1 MGDNGPFVAKP
12 ARGWLHP
19 DSVLAADGI
28 TYAVRYIGCMEV
40 LTSMKKL
47 DFETRS
53 QVAKECIARVC
64 AAAGLRSA
72 DKKRRVCQ
80 AAANALAARPR
91 MSHSGSNVA
100 LTVSSRAITLA
111 ALEGGETIARHDM
124 PRVSFASGGDQDSLD
139 FVAYVAKSAP
149 PTEWRACYVLEC
161 GGRLSQD
168 VIATIGQA
176 FELRF
181 KEFLTKPQS
190 LNINGS
196 RGLCGAGEAAA
207 GIDERERDYREY
219 YNDMPDK
226 IPPPEPFSHR
236 HPPPPPLASLAPISS
251 CEESVRH
258 YVNQTPPPR
267 TPPTALLPT
276 HSTDIFD
283 MQPFTA
289 APVSSATSTSPA
301 TSSSPAEDVPPTLS
315 PTTQAALLARE
326 SWYHGPISRSAAERL
341 VVEEGEF
348 LVRQSTA
355 CPGQF
360 VLTGARRGAHKH
372 LLLVDPNGVVRHL
385 HSYCQLVVEEGE
397 FLVRQSTA
405 CPGQFVLTGARRGAH
420 KHLLLVD
427 PNGVVRTKDR
437 VFESVPHLIKYHCS
451 NELPIVSADSAL
463 LLRAPVPRPS

>member
-1 MGDNGPFVAKP
+1 MAENSSFVAKP

-19 DSVLAADGI
+19 DSILATDGV

-47 DFETRS
+47 DFDTRS

-72 DKKRRVCQ
+72 DKKRRISQ
-80 AAANALAARPR
+80 AAACALATKPR

-100 LTVSSRAITLA
+100 LTISSKAITIA
-111 ALEGGETIARHDM
+111 ALEGGETIARHEM
-124 PRVSFASGGDQDSLD
+124 PRVSFASGGDSDSLD
-139 FVAYVAKSAP
+139 FVAYVAKTAP

-161 GGRLSQD
+161 GGQLAQD
-168 VIATIGQA
+168 VISTVGQA

-181 KEFLTKPQS
+181 KEFLTKPS
-190 LNINGS
+190 SVNVNGS
-196 RGLCGAGEAAA
+196 RALCTEEAVQGAIG
-207 GIDERERDYREY
+207 GIIDERDY
-219 YNDMPDK
+219 YNDLPDK
-226 IPPPEPFSHR
+226 IPPEATPSYR

-267 TPPTALLPT
+267 TPPTALLPN
-276 HSTDIFD
+276 HNTDIFD

-289 APVSSATSTSPA
+289 APVTSPS
-301 TSSSPAEDVPPTLS
+301 SSSPSWSCGGTGAGGAAGQAGAVVGPGIPLS
-315 PTTQAALLARE
+315 EATGEPLSSAAQAALLATE
-326 SWYHGPISRSAAERL
+326 PWFHGPISRTTAEKL
-341 VVEEGEF
+341 VVEDGEF
-348 LVRQSTA
+348 LVRESAA

-360 VLTGARRGAHKH
+360 VLTGARRGH
-372 LLLVDPNGVVRHL
+372 
-385 HSYCQLVVEEGE
+385 
-397 FLVRQSTA
+397 
-405 CPGQFVLTGARRGAH
+405 H

-437 VFESVPHLIKYHCS
+437 IFESVPHLINFHCS

-463 LLRAPVPRPS
+463 LLRRPVPRPAP

>member
-1 MGDNGPFVAKP
+1 MAENSSFVAKP

-19 DSVLAADGI
+19 DSILASDGI

-47 DFETRS
+47 DFDTRS

-72 DKKRRVCQ
+72 DKKRRISQ
-80 AAANALAARPR
+80 AVACALAAKPR

-100 LTVSSRAITLA
+100 LTISSKAITIA
-111 ALEGGETIARHDM
+111 ALEGGDTIARHDM
-124 PRVSFASGGDQDSLD
+124 PRVSFASGGDSDSLD

-161 GGRLSQD
+161 GGMLAQD

-181 KEFLTKPQS
+181 KEFLTKPSS
-190 LNINGS
+190 LNLNGS
-196 RGLCGAGEAAA
+196 RPLCSSEALKCPAT
-207 GIDERERDYREY
+207 IDDREY
-219 YNDMPDK
+219 YNDLPDK
-226 IPPPEPFSHR
+226 MPPDPTPTYR
-236 HPPPPPLASLAPISS
+236 HPPPPPLATLAPISS
-251 CEESVRH
+251 CEESTRH

-276 HSTDIFD
+276 HHTDIFD

-289 APVSSATSTSPA
+289 ASVMSPCASSSSGASCSSAAGAGACDEPL
-301 TSSSPAEDVPPTLS
+301 SSAA
-315 PTTQAALLARE
+315 QAALLAAE
-326 SWYHGPISRSAAERL
+326 PWFHGPISRTTAEKL
-341 VVEEGEF
+341 VVEDGEF
-348 LVRQSTA
+348 LVRESAA

-360 VLTGARRGAHKH
+360 VLTGARRGVHKH
-372 LLLVDPNGVVRHL
+372 LLLVDP
-385 HSYCQLVVEEGE
+385 
-397 FLVRQSTA
+397 
-405 CPGQFVLTGARRGAH
+405 
-420 KHLLLVD
+420 K
-427 PNGVVRTKDR
+427 GVVRTKDR
-437 VFESVPHLIKYHCS
+437 IFDSVPHLIKYHCT

-463 LLRAPVPRPS
+463 LLRKPVLKSDS

>member
-1 MGDNGPFVAKP
+1 MTDSAFVAKP

-19 DSVLAADGI
+19 DSVLASDGI
-28 TYAVRYIGCMEV
+28 TYAVRYIGCMEI

-47 DFETRS
+47 DFDTRS

-80 AAANALAARPR
+80 DAVRALAARPR
-91 MSHSGSNVA
+91 MAHSGANVA
-100 LTVSSRAITLA
+100 LTISSKAITLA
-111 ALEGGETIARHDM
+111 ALEGGDTIARHDM
-124 PRVSFASGGDQDSLD
+124 PRVSFASGGDTDSLD

-149 PTEWRACYVLEC
+149 PPEWRACYILEC
-161 GGRLSQD
+161 GGRLAQD

-181 KEFLTKPQS
+181 KEFLTKPS
-190 LNINGS
+190 TLNLNGS
-196 RGLCGAGEAAA
+196 RALCESSSSQVPGPE
-207 GIDERERDYREY
+207 DREY

-226 IPPPEPFSHR
+226 SPPENVHGYR
-236 HPPPPPLASLAPISS
+236 HPPPPPLGSLAPISS

-267 TPPTALLPT
+267 TPPTALLPN
-276 HSTDIFD
+276 HHTDIFD

-289 APVSSATSTSPA
+289 API
-301 TSSSPAEDVPPTLS
+301 TSSSAASSSSTASSACEAAHSHAPLSQHAQAE
-315 PTTQAALLARE
+315 LLAHE
-326 SWYHGPISRSAAERL
+326 PWFHGPISRTTAEKL
-341 VVEEGEF
+341 VVEDGEF
-348 LVRQSTA
+348 LVRESAA

-360 VLTGARRGAHKH
+360 VLTGARRGTHKH
-372 LLLVDPNGVVRHL
+372 LLLVDP
-385 HSYCQLVVEEGE
+385 
-397 FLVRQSTA
+397 
-405 CPGQFVLTGARRGAH
+405 
-420 KHLLLVD
+420 K
-427 PNGVVRTKDR
+427 GVVRTKDR

-463 LLRAPVPRPS
+463 LLRKPVLRGDTA

>member
-1 MGDNGPFVAKP
+1 MADSGSFVAKP
-12 ARGWLHP
+12 VRGWLHP
-19 DSVLAADGI
+19 DAVLATDGV

-80 AAANALAARPR
+80 AAARALAQRPR
-91 MSHSGSNVA
+91 MSHSGANVA
-100 LTVSSRAITLA
+100 LTVSSKAITLSE
-111 ALEGGETIARHDM
+111 LEGGETVARHDM
-124 PRVSFASGGDQDSLD
+124 PRVSFASGGDSDSLD

-161 GGRLSQD
+161 GGRLAQD

-176 FELRF
+176 FELRY
-181 KEFLTKPQS
+181 KEFLTKPS
-190 LNINGS
+190 TLNINGS
-196 RGLCGAGEAAA
+196 RGACSGDEASSSVPL
-207 GIDERERDYREY
+207 DDRDY

-226 IPPPEPFSHR
+226 MPPDAAPAHR
-236 HPPPPPLASLAPISS
+236 HPPPPPLAALAPLSS

-267 TPPTALLPT
+267 TPPTALLPN
-276 HSTDIFD
+276 HHTDIFD

-289 APVSSATSTSPA
+289 TPVTSSAPSSSTASV
-301 TSSSPAEDVPPTLS
+301 SSPAADAEPLS
-315 PTTQAALLARE
+315 PQAQAALLAKE
-326 SWYHGPISRSAAERL
+326 PWFHGPISRSRAEKL
-341 VVEEGEF
+341 VVEDGEF
-348 LVRQSTA
+348 LVRESTGCA
-355 CPGQF
+355 GQF
-360 VLTGARRGAHKH
+360 VLTGARRG
-372 LLLVDPNGVVRHL
+372 V
-385 HSYCQLVVEEGE
+385 
-397 FLVRQSTA
+397 
-405 CPGQFVLTGARRGAH
+405 H

-427 PNGVVRTKDR
+427 PNGVVRTKDS

-451 NELPIVSADSAL
+451 NELPIVSAESEL
-463 LLRAPVPRPS
+463 LLRKPVPRV

>member
-1 MGDNGPFVAKP
+1 MADSGSFVAKP

-19 DSVLAADGI
+19 DAVLASDGI

-72 DKKRRVCQ
+72 DKKRRVSQ
-80 AAANALAARPR
+80 AAARALAAKPR
-91 MSHSGSNVA
+91 MSHTGENVA

-111 ALEGGETIARHDM
+111 ALEGGETVARHEM
-124 PRVSFASGGDQDSLD
+124 PRVSFASGGDSDSLD

-161 GGRLSQD
+161 GGRLAQD

-181 KEFLTKPQS
+181 KEFLTKPS
-190 LNINGS
+190 LLNVNGS
-196 RGLCGAGEAAA
+196 RSSGNEAIATAAA
-207 GIDERERDYREY
+207 LEDREY
-219 YNDMPDK
+219 YNDLPDK
-226 IPPPEPFSHR
+226 MPPEPEPAPAPPPHR

-267 TPPTALLPT
+267 TPPTALLPN
-276 HSTDIFD
+276 HHTDIFD

-289 APVSSATSTSPA
+289 SPVPLTSSVSS
-301 TSSSPAEDVPPTLS
+301 SSSAATEPLTVEA
-315 PTTQAALLARE
+315 QAALLERE
-326 SWYHGPISRSAAERL
+326 PWYHGLISRNTAEKL
-341 VVEEGEF
+341 VVEDGEF
-348 LVRQSTA
+348 LVRESA
-355 CPGQF
+355 GSPGQF
-360 VLTGARRGAHKH
+360 VLTG
-372 LLLVDPNGVVRHL
+372 
-385 HSYCQLVVEEGE
+385 S
-397 FLVRQSTA
+397 
-405 CPGQFVLTGARRGAH
+405 RRGAH

-437 VFESVPHLIKYHCS
+437 VFDSVPHLIKYHCT

-463 LLRAPVPRPS
+463 LLRKPVLRSGAS

>member
-19 DSVLAADGI
+19 DSVLASDGI

-64 AAAGLRSA
+64 AAAGLRTA

-100 LTVSSRAITLA
+100 LTVSSRAIILA

-149 PTEWRACYVLEC
+149 PAEWRACYVLEC
-161 GGRLSQD
+161 GGRLAQD

-181 KEFLTKPQS
+181 KEFLTKPTS

-196 RGLCGAGEAAA
+196 RPVCGSSSEGLE
-207 GIDERERDYREY
+207 EREY

-226 IPPPEPFSHR
+226 MPPEPTSHR
-236 HPPPPPLASLAPISS
+236 HPPPPPLATLAPISS

-267 TPPTALLPT
+267 TPPTALLPN
-276 HSTDIFD
+276 HHTDIFD

-289 APVSSATSTSPA
+289 VAASSAASTSP
-301 TSSSPAEDVPPTLS
+301 SVVEEPPPALS
-315 PTTQAALLARE
+315 AAAQCALLARE
-326 SWYHGPISRSAAERL
+326 PWYHGPISRTAAEKL
-341 VVEEGEF
+341 VVEDGEF
-348 LVRQSTA
+348 LVRQSA
-355 CPGQF
+355 
-360 VLTGARRGAHKH
+360 
-372 LLLVDPNGVVRHL
+372 
-385 HSYCQLVVEEGE
+385 
-397 FLVRQSTA
+397 A

-437 VFESVPHLIKYHCS
+437 VFDSVPHLIKYHCT

-463 LLRAPVPRPS
+463 LLRLPVQRLS

>member
-1 MGDNGPFVAKP
+1 MAENSSFVAKP

-19 DSVLAADGI
+19 DSVLASDGI

-72 DKKRRVCQ
+72 DKKRRVSQ
-80 AAANALAARPR
+80 AAASALAAKPR
-91 MSHSGSNVA
+91 MAHSGSNVA

-111 ALEGGETIARHDM
+111 ALEGGETVARHDM
-124 PRVSFASGGDQDSLD
+124 PRVSFASGGDADSLD

-149 PTEWRACYVLEC
+149 PAEWRACYVLEC
-161 GGRLSQD
+161 GGRLAQD

-181 KEFLTKPQS
+181 KEFLTKPS
-190 LNINGS
+190 SVNINGS
-196 RGLCGAGEAAA
+196 RALCGGGGGGVSGAGLE
-207 GIDERERDYREY
+207 DREY

-226 IPPPEPFSHR
+226 MPPEPAPHK
-236 HPPPPPLASLAPISS
+236 HPPPPLHALAPISS

-267 TPPTALLPT
+267 TPPTALLPN
-276 HSTDIFD
+276 HHTDIFD

-289 APVSSATSTSPA
+289 TPVTSSSAASSSTASA
-301 TSSSPAEDVPPTLS
+301 SSPAEAEPLS
-315 PTTQAALLARE
+315 AKAQAALLARE
-326 SWYHGPISRSAAERL
+326 PWFHGPISRTTAEKL
-341 VVEEGEF
+341 VAEDGEF
-348 LVRQSTA
+348 LVRESAA

-360 VLTGARRGAHKH
+360 VLTGARRG
-372 LLLVDPNGVVRHL
+372 V
-385 HSYCQLVVEEGE
+385 
-397 FLVRQSTA
+397 
-405 CPGQFVLTGARRGAH
+405 H

-437 VFESVPHLIKYHCS
+437 VFESVPHLIKYHCT

-463 LLRAPVPRPS
+463 LLRKPVLRAGAS

>member
-1 MGDNGPFVAKP
+1 MGDSGPFVAKP

-19 DSVLAADGI
+19 DSVLATDGI

-80 AAANALAARPR
+80 AAANALAVRPR

-161 GGRLSQD
+161 GGRLAQD

-190 LNINGS
+190 LNLNGT
-196 RGLCGAGEAAA
+196 RGICGTGGMHGAGEAAGGA
-207 GIDERERDYREY
+207 EEHDRDYREY

-226 IPPPEPFSHR
+226 IPPPEPASHR
-236 HPPPPPLASLAPISS
+236 HPPPPPLQSLPPVSS

-267 TPPTALLPT
+267 TPPTALLPN
-276 HSTDIFD
+276 HHTDIFD

-301 TSSSPAEDVPPTLS
+301 TSSSPAEEIPPTLS
-315 PTTQAALLARE
+315 PTAQAALLARE
-326 SWYHGPISRSAAERL
+326 PWYHGPISRSAAER
-341 VVEEGEF
+341 
-348 LVRQSTA
+348 
-355 CPGQF
+355 
-360 VLTGARRGAHKH
+360 
-372 LLLVDPNGVVRHL
+372 
-385 HSYCQLVVEEGE
+385 LVVEEGE

>member
-1 MGDNGPFVAKP
+1 MTDNTFVAKP

-19 DSVLAADGI
+19 DSVLASDGI

-80 AAANALAARPR
+80 AAVRALAARPR
-91 MSHSGSNVA
+91 MSNSGANVA
-100 LTVSSRAITLA
+100 LTISSKAITLA
-111 ALEGGETIARHDM
+111 ALEGGDTIARHDM
-124 PRVSFASGGDQDSLD
+124 PRVSFASGGDADSLD

-149 PTEWRACYVLEC
+149 PPEWRACYILEC
-161 GGRLSQD
+161 GGRLAQD

-181 KEFLTKPQS
+181 KEFLTKPSS
-190 LNINGS
+190 LNLNGA
-196 RGLCGAGEAAA
+196 RALCDTTNTEAPVC
-207 GIDERERDYREY
+207 DYREY

-226 IPPPEPFSHR
+226 SPPNTAHGHR
-236 HPPPPPLASLAPISS
+236 HPPPPPLACLTSLAPLSS

-267 TPPTALLPT
+267 TPPTALLPN
-276 HSTDIFD
+276 HHTDIFD

-289 APVSSATSTSPA
+289 APMITSSAASTSST
-301 TSSSPAEDVPPTLS
+301 TSSACSQAGPLSAEA
-315 PTTQAALLARE
+315 QAALLAQE
-326 SWYHGPISRSAAERL
+326 PWFHGPISRTTAEKL
-341 VVEEGEF
+341 VVEDGEF
-348 LVRQSTA
+348 LVRESAA
-355 CPGQF
+355 CAGQF
-360 VLTGARRGAHKH
+360 VLTGARKGTHKH
-372 LLLVDPNGVVRHL
+372 LLLVDP
-385 HSYCQLVVEEGE
+385 
-397 FLVRQSTA
+397 
-405 CPGQFVLTGARRGAH
+405 
-420 KHLLLVD
+420 K
-427 PNGVVRTKDR
+427 GVVRTKDR

-463 LLRAPVPRPS
+463 LLRKPVVRSDAS

>member
-1 MGDNGPFVAKP
+1 MADSGTFVAKP

-19 DSVLAADGI
+19 DSVLASDGI

-80 AAANALAARPR
+80 AAARALAARPR
-91 MSHSGSNVA
+91 MSHSGENVA

-111 ALEGGETIARHDM
+111 ALEGGDTVARHEM
-124 PRVSFASGGDQDSLD
+124 PRVSFASGGDADSLD

-161 GGRLSQD
+161 GGRLAQD

-181 KEFLTKPQS
+181 KEFLTKPS
-190 LNINGS
+190 LLNVNGS
-196 RGLCGAGEAAA
+196 RSGCAETAL
-207 GIDERERDYREY
+207 DDREY

-226 IPPPEPFSHR
+226 MPPDPAAAPPR

-267 TPPTALLPT
+267 TPPTAMLPN
-276 HSTDIFD
+276 HHTDIFD

-289 APVSSATSTSPA
+289 TPVMSSAA
-301 TSSSPAEDVPPTLS
+301 SSSSTGSASSPPESEPLS
-315 PTTQAALLARE
+315 AKAQAAWLARE
-326 SWYHGPISRSAAERL
+326 PWFHGPISRTTAEKL
-341 VVEEGEF
+341 VVEDGQF
-348 LVRQSTA
+348 LVRESAA

-372 LLLVDPNGVVRHL
+372 LLLVDP
-385 HSYCQLVVEEGE
+385 S
-397 FLVRQSTA
+397 
-405 CPGQFVLTGARRGAH
+405 
-420 KHLLLVD
+420 
-427 PNGVVRTKDR
+427 GVVRTKDR
-437 VFESVPHLIKYHCS
+437 VFESVPHLIKYHCT

-463 LLRAPVPRPS
+463 LLRSPVLRTAP

>member
-1 MGDNGPFVAKP
+1 MGDGPFVAKP

-19 DSVLAADGI
+19 DSLLASDGI
-28 TYAVRYIGCMEV
+28 TYAVRYIGCMEI

-64 AAAGLRSA
+64 SAAGLRSA

-100 LTVSSRAITLA
+100 LTVSSRAITVA
-111 ALEGGETIARHDM
+111 VLEGGETIARHDM

-161 GGRLSQD
+161 GGRLAQD

-181 KEFLTKPQS
+181 KEFLTKPTS
-190 LNINGS
+190 LNVNGS
-196 RGLCGAGEAAA
+196 RPLAGGAGAARAA
-207 GIDERERDYREY
+207 GGGAAEEREY

-226 IPPPEPFSHR
+226 IPPPEPTAHR
-236 HPPPPPLASLAPISS
+236 HPPPPPLANLPPISS

-267 TPPTALLPT
+267 TPPTALLPN
-276 HSTDIFD
+276 HNTDIFD

-301 TSSSPAEDVPPTLS
+301 TSSSPAEDLPPTLS
-315 PTTQAALLARE
+315 PATQSALLARE
-326 SWYHGPISRSAAERL
+326 PWYHGPISRTAAERL
-341 VVEEGEF
+341 VVE
-348 LVRQSTA
+348 
-355 CPGQF
+355 
-360 VLTGARRGAHKH
+360 
-372 LLLVDPNGVVRHL
+372 D
-385 HSYCQLVVEEGE
+385 GE

-463 LLRAPVPRPS
+463 LLRRPVPRS

>member
-1 MGDNGPFVAKP
+1 MSENGPFISKP

-19 DSVLAADGI
+19 DSVLASDGI

-72 DKKRRVCQ
+72 DKKRRVGQ

-149 PTEWRACYVLEC
+149 PAEWRACYVLEC
-161 GGRLSQD
+161 GGRLAQD

-181 KEFLTKPQS
+181 KEFLTKPTS

-196 RGLCGAGEAAA
+196 RGLCGAGAGVVGGEAPE
-207 GIDERERDYREY
+207 DREY

-226 IPPPEPFSHR
+226 TPPEHSHR
-236 HPPPPPLASLAPISS
+236 HPPPPPLGTLAPISS

-276 HSTDIFD
+276 HNTDIFD
-283 MQPFTA
+283 MQPFT
-289 APVSSATSTSPA
+289 SPECA
-301 TSSSPAEDVPPTLS
+301 GASSPSEEPAALPAAA
-315 PTTQAALLARE
+315 QAALLARE
-326 SWYHGPISRSAAERL
+326 PWYHGAISRSAAERL
-341 VVEEGEF
+341 VTE
-348 LVRQSTA
+348 
-355 CPGQF
+355 
-360 VLTGARRGAHKH
+360 
-372 LLLVDPNGVVRHL
+372 D
-385 HSYCQLVVEEGE
+385 GE

-463 LLRAPVPRPS
+463 LLRRPVPRS

>member
-1 MGDNGPFVAKP
+1 MTDSTFVAKP

-19 DSVLAADGI
+19 DSVLASDGI

-80 AAANALAARPR
+80 AAVRALAARPR
-91 MSHSGSNVA
+91 MAHSGANVA
-100 LTVSSRAITLA
+100 LTISSKAITLA

-124 PRVSFASGGDQDSLD
+124 PRVSFASGGDTDSLD
-139 FVAYVAKSAP
+139 FVAYVAKSVP
-149 PTEWRACYVLEC
+149 PAEWRACYVLEC
-161 GGRLSQD
+161 GGRLAQD

-181 KEFLTKPQS
+181 KEFLTKPSS
-190 LNINGS
+190 LNLNGG
-196 RGLCGAGEAAA
+196 RGLCGATTGVAPT
-207 GIDERERDYREY
+207 DDREY

-226 IPPPEPFSHR
+226 TPPETTTSYR
-236 HPPPPPLASLAPISS
+236 HPPPPPLASLASLAPISS

-267 TPPTALLPT
+267 TPPTALLPN
-276 HSTDIFD
+276 HHTDIFD

-289 APVSSATSTSPA
+289 APVSSSAA
-301 TSSSPAEDVPPTLS
+301 SSSSTASVSSPNDVPAEPLS
-315 PTTQAALLARE
+315 AQAQAALLARE
-326 SWYHGPISRSAAERL
+326 PWFHGPISRTTAEKL
-341 VVEEGEF
+341 VVEDGEF
-348 LVRQSTA
+348 LVRESAA

-360 VLTGARRGAHKH
+360 VLTGARKG
-372 LLLVDPNGVVRHL
+372 
-385 HSYCQLVVEEGE
+385 S
-397 FLVRQSTA
+397 
-405 CPGQFVLTGARRGAH
+405 H

-463 LLRAPVPRPS
+463 LLRKPVLRDGAS

>member
-1 MGDNGPFVAKP
+1 MTDSTFVAKP

-19 DSVLAADGI
+19 DSVLASDGI

-80 AAANALAARPR
+80 AAVRALAARPR
-91 MSHSGSNVA
+91 MAHSGANVA
-100 LTVSSRAITLA
+100 LTISSKAITLA

-124 PRVSFASGGDQDSLD
+124 PRVSFASGGDTDSLD
-139 FVAYVAKSAP
+139 FVAYVAKSVP
-149 PTEWRACYVLEC
+149 PAEWRACYVLEC
-161 GGRLSQD
+161 GGRLAQD

-181 KEFLTKPQS
+181 KEFLTKP
-190 LNINGS
+190 
-196 RGLCGAGEAAA
+196 
-207 GIDERERDYREY
+207 
-219 YNDMPDK
+219 
-226 IPPPEPFSHR
+226 
-236 HPPPPPLASLAPISS
+236 SS

-267 TPPTALLPT
+267 TPPTALLPN
-276 HSTDIFD
+276 HHTDIFD

-289 APVSSATSTSPA
+289 APV
-301 TSSSPAEDVPPTLS
+301 TSSSAASSSSTASVSSPNDVPAEPLS
-315 PTTQAALLARE
+315 AQAQAALLARE
-326 SWYHGPISRSAAERL
+326 PWFHGPISRTTAEKL
-341 VVEEGEF
+341 VVEDGEF
-348 LVRQSTA
+348 LVRESAA

-360 VLTGARRGAHKH
+360 VLTGARKG
-372 LLLVDPNGVVRHL
+372 
-385 HSYCQLVVEEGE
+385 S
-397 FLVRQSTA
+397 
-405 CPGQFVLTGARRGAH
+405 H

-463 LLRAPVPRPS
+463 LLRKPVLRDGAS

>member
-1 MGDNGPFVAKP
+1 MGDTGPFVAKP
-12 ARGWLHP
+12 VRGWLHP
-19 DSVLAADGI
+19 DSVLASDGV

-72 DKKRRVCQ
+72 DKKRRICQ
-80 AAANALAARPR
+80 AAACALAARPR
-91 MSHSGSNVA
+91 MAHSGSNVA
-100 LTVSSRAITLA
+100 LTISSRAITLA

-139 FVAYVAKSAP
+139 FVAYVAKSVP
-149 PTEWRACYVLEC
+149 PSEWRACYVLEC
-161 GGRLSQD
+161 GGRLAQD

-181 KEFLTKPQS
+181 KEFLTKPSS

-196 RGLCGAGEAAA
+196 RPLLPAEQSSAGASSLPLE
-207 GIDERERDYREY
+207 DREY

-226 IPPPEPFSHR
+226 APPSPTPHR
-236 HPPPPPLASLAPISS
+236 HPPPPPLSSLAPMSS

-267 TPPTALLPT
+267 TPPTALLPN
-276 HSTDIFD
+276 HHTDIFD

-289 APVSSATSTSPA
+289 APM
-301 TSSSPAEDVPPTLS
+301 TSSSAASTSSTTSASSPAADAEPLS
-315 PTTQAALLARE
+315 AAAQAALLARE
-326 SWYHGPISRSAAERL
+326 PWFHGPISRTTAEKL
-341 VVEEGEF
+341 VVEDGEF
-348 LVRQSTA
+348 LVRESAA
-355 CPGQF
+355 CAGQF
-360 VLTGARRGAHKH
+360 VLTGARRG
-372 LLLVDPNGVVRHL
+372 
-385 HSYCQLVVEEGE
+385 
-397 FLVRQSTA
+397 T
-405 CPGQFVLTGARRGAH
+405 H

-437 VFESVPHLIKYHCS
+437 IFESVPHLIKYHCT

-463 LLRAPVPRPS
+463 LLRKPVLRSAS

>member
-1 MGDNGPFVAKP
+1 MADSGSFVAKP
-12 ARGWLHP
+12 VRGWLHP
-19 DSVLAADGI
+19 DAVLASDGV

-80 AAANALAARPR
+80 AAARALAARPR
-91 MSHSGSNVA
+91 MAHSGANVA

-111 ALEGGETIARHDM
+111 ALEGGETVAKHDM
-124 PRVSFASGGDQDSLD
+124 PRVSFASGGDTDSLD
-139 FVAYVAKSAP
+139 FVAYVAKTAP
-149 PTEWRACYVLEC
+149 PSEWRACYVLEC
-161 GGRLSQD
+161 GGRLAQD

-181 KEFLTKPQS
+181 KEFLTKPSS

-196 RGLCGAGEAAA
+196 RSVSGEASSSSVAPLE
-207 GIDERERDYREY
+207 DRDY

-226 IPPPEPFSHR
+226 MPPDPAPAHR
-236 HPPPPPLASLAPISS
+236 HPPPPPLANLATLSS

-267 TPPTALLPT
+267 TPPTALLPN
-276 HSTDIFD
+276 HHTDIFD

-289 APVSSATSTSPA
+289 TPLTSSAA
-301 TSSSPAEDVPPTLS
+301 SSSSASSPPADVEPLS
-315 PTTQAALLARE
+315 SKTQAALLARE
-326 SWYHGPISRSAAERL
+326 PWFHGPISRTTAEKL
-341 VVEEGEF
+341 VVEDGEF
-348 LVRQSTA
+348 LVRESTA

-360 VLTGARRGAHKH
+360 VLTGARRGTHKH
-372 LLLVDPNGVVRHL
+372 LLLVDPNGVVSVHNI
-385 HSYCQLVVEEGE
+385 
-397 FLVRQSTA
+397 
-405 CPGQFVLTGARRGAH
+405 QFIYS
-420 KHLLLVD
+420 LL
-427 PNGVVRTKDR
+427 NS
-437 VFESVPHLIKYHCS
+437 F
-451 NELPIVSADSAL
+451 
-463 LLRAPVPRPS
+463 

>member
-1 MGDNGPFVAKP
+1 MAENGPFVAKP

-19 DSVLAADGI
+19 DSVLASDGI
-28 TYAVRYIGCMEV
+28 TYAVRYIGSMEI

-72 DKKRRVCQ
+72 DKKRRVSQ
-80 AAANALAARPR
+80 AAACALAPRPR

-161 GGRLSQD
+161 GGRLAQD

-181 KEFLTKPQS
+181 KEFLTKPNS

-196 RGLCGAGEAAA
+196 HPPSSEAGDVSSFE
-207 GIDERERDYREY
+207 YREY

-226 IPPPEPFSHR
+226 IPPDLARPVTHHR
-236 HPPPPPLASLAPISS
+236 HPPPPPLASLPPISS

-267 TPPTALLPT
+267 TPPTALLPNQ
-276 HSTDIFD
+276 HTDIFD

-289 APVSSATSTSPA
+289 APMTSSAAVAPPVECEQPPA
-301 TSSSPAEDVPPTLS
+301 AGG
-315 PTTQAALLARE
+315 QGALLARE
-326 SWYHGPISRSAAERL
+326 PWFHGVISRSAAERL
-341 VVEEGEF
+341 VVEDGEF
-348 LVRQSTA
+348 LVRESSA

-360 VLTGARRGAHKH
+360 VLTGARK
-372 LLLVDPNGVVRHL
+372 
-385 HSYCQLVVEEGE
+385 
-397 FLVRQSTA
+397 
-405 CPGQFVLTGARRGAH
+405 GQH

-437 VFESVPHLIKYHCS
+437 VFDSVPHLIKYHCT

-463 LLRAPVPRPS
+463 LLRKPVPRPAS

>member
-1 MGDNGPFVAKP
+1 MSDSGSFVAKP

-19 DSVLAADGI
+19 DSVLASDGV

-80 AAANALAARPR
+80 AAARALAARPR
-91 MSHSGSNVA
+91 MAHSGANVA
-100 LTVSSRAITLA
+100 LIISSKAISLA

-124 PRVSFASGGDQDSLD
+124 PRVSFASGGDADSLD

-161 GGRLSQD
+161 GGRLAQD

-181 KEFLTKPQS
+181 KEFLTKPSS

-196 RGLCGAGEAAA
+196 RSVCESACAA
-207 GIDERERDYREY
+207 EEREY

-226 IPPPEPFSHR
+226 IPPDAAPSHR
-236 HPPPPPLASLAPISS
+236 HPPPPPLASLASLASLAPLSS

-267 TPPTALLPT
+267 TPPTALLPN
-276 HSTDIFD
+276 HHTDIFD

-289 APVSSATSTSPA
+289 APASAPVSLAA
-301 TSSSPAEDVPPTLS
+301 SSSPAASSSSTASASASSCAAEPEALPAHA
-315 PTTQAALLARE
+315 QAALLARE
-326 SWYHGPISRSAAERL
+326 PWFHGPISRTTAEKL
-341 VVEEGEF
+341 VVEDGQF
-348 LVRQSTA
+348 LVRESTA
-355 CPGQF
+355 CAGQF
-360 VLTGARRGAHKH
+360 VLTGARRG
-372 LLLVDPNGVVRHL
+372 V
-385 HSYCQLVVEEGE
+385 
-397 FLVRQSTA
+397 
-405 CPGQFVLTGARRGAH
+405 H

-437 VFESVPHLIKYHCS
+437 VFDSVPHLIKYHCT

-463 LLRAPVPRPS
+463 LLRKPVFRSAS

>member
-1 MGDNGPFVAKP
+1 
-12 ARGWLHP
+12 
-19 DSVLAADGI
+19 
-28 TYAVRYIGCMEV
+28 MEV

-72 DKKRRVCQ
+72 DKKRRVSQ
-80 AAANALAARPR
+80 AAARALAARPR
-91 MSHSGSNVA
+91 MAHTGENVA

-111 ALEGGETIARHDM
+111 ALEGGETVARHEM
-124 PRVSFASGGDQDSLD
+124 PRVSFASGGDADSLD

-161 GGRLSQD
+161 GGRLAQD

-181 KEFLTKPQS
+181 KEFLTKPS
-190 LNINGS
+190 LLNVNGS
-196 RGLCGAGEAAA
+196 RSCGSEAAA
-207 GIDERERDYREY
+207 VVAALEDRDY

-226 IPPPEPFSHR
+226 MPPEPGPAPATAAVPAPASTAHAHR

-267 TPPTALLPT
+267 TPPTALLPN
-276 HSTDIFD
+276 HHTDIFD

-289 APVSSATSTSPA
+289 TAVSTPSASPSTAAAACAAPDAA
-301 TSSSPAEDVPPTLS
+301 AAAEPLS
-315 PTTQAALLARE
+315 VQAQAALLARE
-326 SWYHGPISRSAAERL
+326 PWYHGPISRTAAEKL

-348 LVRQSTA
+348 LVRESA
-355 CPGQF
+355 
-360 VLTGARRGAHKH
+360 A
-372 LLLVDPNGVVRHL
+372 
-385 HSYCQLVVEEGE
+385 S
-397 FLVRQSTA
+397 
-405 CPGQFVLTGARRGAH
+405 PGQFVLTGARRGAH

-437 VFESVPHLIKYHCS
+437 VFDSVPHLIKYHCT

-463 LLRAPVPRPS
+463 LLRKPVLRSGAS

>member
-1 MGDNGPFVAKP
+1 MAESGSFVTKP

-19 DSVLAADGI
+19 DSVLASDGV

-40 LTSMKKL
+40 MTSMKKL

-80 AAANALAARPR
+80 AAVRALGAKPR
-91 MSHSGSNVA
+91 MAHSGANVA
-100 LTVSSRAITLA
+100 LTISSKAIILA
-111 ALEGGETIARHDM
+111 ALEGGETVACHDM
-124 PRVSFASGGDQDSLD
+124 PRVSFASGGDADSLD
-139 FVAYVAKSAP
+139 FVAYVAKSVP
-149 PTEWRACYVLEC
+149 PAEWRACYVLEC
-161 GGRLSQD
+161 GGRLAQD

-181 KEFLTKPQS
+181 KEFLTKPSS
-190 LNINGS
+190 LNLNGS
-196 RGLCGAGEAAA
+196 RALCETAGGTTLE
-207 GIDERERDYREY
+207 DRDY

-226 IPPPEPFSHR
+226 MPPELAHSLR

-251 CEESVRH
+251 CEESIRH

-267 TPPTALLPT
+267 TPPTAMLPN
-276 HSTDIFD
+276 HHTDIFD

-289 APVSSATSTSPA
+289 TPVTTSSAA
-301 TSSSPAEDVPPTLS
+301 SSSSTASASSACPDAEPLS
-315 PTTQAALLARE
+315 AQAQHALLAKE
-326 SWYHGPISRSAAERL
+326 PWFHGPISRTTAEKL
-341 VVEEGEF
+341 VVEDGEF
-348 LVRQSTA
+348 LVRESGA
-355 CPGQF
+355 C
-360 VLTGARRGAHKH
+360 A
-372 LLLVDPNGVVRHL
+372 
-385 HSYCQLVVEEGE
+385 
-397 FLVRQSTA
+397 
-405 CPGQFVLTGARRGAH
+405 GQFVLTGARRGAH

-437 VFESVPHLIKYHCS
+437 VFESVPHLIKYHCT

-463 LLRAPVPRPS
+463 LLRKPVLRTGA

>member
-1 MGDNGPFVAKP
+1 MADSGPFVAKP

-19 DSVLAADGI
+19 DSVLASDGI

-72 DKKRRVCQ
+72 DKKRRISQ
-80 AAANALAARPR
+80 AASCALAAKPR
-91 MSHSGSNVA
+91 MAHSGSNVA

-139 FVAYVAKSAP
+139 FVAYVAKSVP

-161 GGRLSQD
+161 GGRLAQD

-181 KEFLTKPQS
+181 KEFLTKPTS

-196 RGLCGAGEAAA
+196 SLAASGEAPLE
-207 GIDERERDYREY
+207 DREY

-226 IPPPEPFSHR
+226 IPPEPAPPAAPISHHR
-236 HPPPPPLASLAPISS
+236 HPPPPPLASLPPISS
-251 CEESVRH
+251 CEESVRQ

-267 TPPTALLPT
+267 TPPTALLPN
-276 HSTDIFD
+276 HHTDIFD

-289 APVSSATSTSPA
+289 APLTSSSTSPG
-301 TSSSPAEDVPPTLS
+301 TSPAGAEAEPLGPS
-315 PTTQAALLARE
+315 AQAALLAKE
-326 SWYHGPISRSAAERL
+326 PWFHGAISRSAAEKL
-341 VVEEGEF
+341 VVEDGEF
-348 LVRQSTA
+348 LVRESSA

-360 VLTGARRGAHKH
+360 VLTGSRRGH
-372 LLLVDPNGVVRHL
+372 
-385 HSYCQLVVEEGE
+385 
-397 FLVRQSTA
+397 
-405 CPGQFVLTGARRGAH
+405 H

-437 VFESVPHLIKYHCS
+437 VFESVPHLIKYHCT

-463 LLRAPVPRPS
+463 LLRKPVMRS

>member
-1 MGDNGPFVAKP
+1 MAENSSFVAKP

-19 DSVLAADGI
+19 DSVLDSEGV

-47 DFETRS
+47 DFDTRS

-72 DKKRRVCQ
+72 DKKRRVSQ
-80 AAANALAARPR
+80 AAASALAAKPR

-111 ALEGGETIARHDM
+111 ALEGGETVARHEM
-124 PRVSFASGGDQDSLD
+124 PRVSFASGGDADSLD
-139 FVAYVAKSAP
+139 FVAYVAKTAP
-149 PTEWRACYVLEC
+149 PSEWRACYVLEC
-161 GGRLSQD
+161 GGRLAQD

-181 KEFLTKPQS
+181 KEFLTKPS
-190 LNINGS
+190 LNLNGARS
-196 RGLCGAGEAAA
+196 LCSNTSSVETTSTLF
-207 GIDERERDYREY
+207 DDREY

-226 IPPPEPFSHR
+226 MPPEPAH
-236 HPPPPPLASLAPISS
+236 HHKQPPPPLQSLQPISS

-267 TPPTALLPT
+267 TPPTALLPN
-276 HSTDIFD
+276 HHTDIFD

-289 APVSSATSTSPA
+289 TPVTSSSAASSSA
-301 TSSSPAEDVPPTLS
+301 SASSPAEAEPLS
-315 PTTQAALLARE
+315 AQAQAALLARE
-326 SWYHGPISRSAAERL
+326 PWFHGPISRSTAEKL
-341 VVEEGEF
+341 VSEDGEF
-348 LVRQSTA
+348 LVRESAA
-355 CPGQF
+355 CAGQF
-360 VLTGARRGAHKH
+360 VLTGARRGH
-372 LLLVDPNGVVRHL
+372 
-385 HSYCQLVVEEGE
+385 
-397 FLVRQSTA
+397 
-405 CPGQFVLTGARRGAH
+405 H

-437 VFESVPHLIKYHCS
+437 VFESVPHLIKYHCT

-463 LLRAPVPRPS
+463 LLRKPVLRSGAPAS

>member
-1 MGDNGPFVAKP
+1 MTENGAFISKP

-19 DSVLAADGI
+19 DSVLATDGI

-53 QVAKECIARVC
+53 QVAKVC

-80 AAANALAARPR
+80 AAANALAAKPR

-124 PRVSFASGGDQDSLD
+124 PRVSFASG
-139 FVAYVAKSAP
+139 AP
-149 PTEWRACYVLEC
+149 PSEWRACYVLEC
-161 GGRLSQD
+161 GGRLAQD

-181 KEFLTKPQS
+181 KEFLTKPSS
-190 LNINGS
+190 LNINGA
-196 RGLCGAGEAAA
+196 RTLAAA
-207 GIDERERDYREY
+207 GEEREY

-226 IPPPEPFSHR
+226 IPPPEPTHR
-236 HPPPPPLASLAPISS
+236 HPPPPPLATLAPISS

-267 TPPTALLPT
+267 TPPTALLPA
-276 HSTDIFD
+276 HNTDIFD
-283 MQPFTA
+283 MQPFTLAPA
-289 APVSSATSTSPA
+289 AAGAGAGAGAASSSASP
-301 TSSSPAEDVPPTLS
+301 SSSEAGALPAAA
-315 PTTQAALLARE
+315 QAALLARE
-326 SWYHGPISRSAAERL
+326 PWYHGPISQD
-341 VVEEGEF
+341 GEF

-360 VLTGARRGAHKH
+360 VLTGARRGTHKH
-372 LLLVDPNGVVRHL
+372 LLLVDPNGSR
-385 HSYCQLVVEEGE
+385 
-397 FLVRQSTA
+397 
-405 CPGQFVLTGARRGAH
+405 LTPRY
-420 KHLLLVD
+420 
-427 PNGVVRTKDR
+427 
-437 VFESVPHLIKYHCS
+437 F
-451 NELPIVSADSAL
+451 SADPC
-463 LLRAPVPRPS
+463 RVPETRPDTLDPTPRHADPTPGLPDSTPNPLDPTPKPSDPTLKPGHLDPPIPGNQNQAWTIS